1 MRKHTL
7 NLLGGPA
14 ELRIS
19 APVLVEAVGAL
30 LEGARLAARFAVEGE
45 SVRKG
50 PRPAWLDA
58 AAEFDVTGLAAG
70 SVSIAVEAR
79 TLGEV
84 DATRFG
90 AGGQRALFDDADER
104 FGEKTAVDI
113 FGELLGAILS
123 GEREDVVADRALLES
138 CARFARVSGPSFSGV
153 QLGGLRGRCSQ
164 ITISPKDAP
173 RIELLRDETPRPQA
187 ARVAGRLDTVSA
199 TRSDVEIL
207 LKDGN
212 RVPGRMETHDLDEL
226 KSFLGQEVVV
236 SGTAH
241 YRPSGRLLFMN
252 VERLDLARPEDR
264 IFQRAPTP
272 MRQKVA
278 QRFPPR
284 EGPSGISS
292 FFGTWPGDETDAE
305 LLEALREIG

>member
-7 NLLGGPA
+7 HLLGGSG

-19 APVLVEAVGAL
+19 APVLIEAVGAL
-30 LEGARLAARFAVEGE
+30 LEGARLSARFAVEGE

-50 PRPAWLDA
+50 PRPTWLDA
-58 AAEFDVTGLAAG
+58 AADFDVTGLAPG
-70 SVSIAVEAR
+70 SIAVALEAR
-79 TLGEV
+79 TLGEADEV
-84 DATRFG
+84 RFG
-90 AGGQRALFDDADER
+90 AGGQRALFDDKDER

-113 FGELLGAILS
+113 FGELLDAILT
-123 GEREDVVADRALLES
+123 GERDEVFADRALLES
-138 CARFARVSGPSFSGV
+138 CARFARVSGSAFSGV
-153 QLGGLRGRCSQ
+153 RLGGLRGRRSE
-164 ITISPKDAP
+164 ITISPEDAP

-187 ARVAGRLDTVSA
+187 ARVAGKLDTVSA
-199 TRSDVEIL
+199 TRPDIVVL
-207 LKDGN
+207 LKDGT

-226 KSFLGQEVVV
+226 KSFLGQEVVI

-252 VERLDLARPEDR
+252 VESLDLARPEDR
-264 IFQRAPTP
+264 IFQTAPTP
-272 MRQKVA
+272 MRQRVT
-278 QRFPPR
+278 QRLLEK
-284 EGPSGISS
+284 EGPSGVAS